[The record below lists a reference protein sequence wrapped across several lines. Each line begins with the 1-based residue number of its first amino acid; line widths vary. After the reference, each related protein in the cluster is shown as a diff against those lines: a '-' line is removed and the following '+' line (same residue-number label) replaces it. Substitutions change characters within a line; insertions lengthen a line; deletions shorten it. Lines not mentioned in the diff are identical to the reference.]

1 MSFRKKSLSTLVSI
15 LFVTLCGCNEESVFE
30 TVEIAKNPIFMKM
43 FEHQTITYGWLL
55 SYLFPR
61 TREKMQS

>member
-43 FEHQTITYGWLL
+43 FATSNH
-55 SYLFPR
+55 YLWMV
-61 TREKMQS
+61 TLVLISKN